1 MNAAN
6 LSLASSLVSSAYIQ
20 QGQQALAAR
29 SKLVTSLLSQRRMPV
44 HGWDDATIEMLL
56 QDIASM
62 DSNNFLDNVGVGE
75 REARVACSLVAKR
88 HYRLAHGMGRSGDV
102 AAEQPKAAGSSLL
115 VKLTNILTKHALLM
129 AGMLEVE
136 AVTVLPVAT
145 GMAVTLTLLAMKA
158 ARPKTAHYVLWPRI
172 DQQTC
177 LKAVVSAGLEPI
189 VIQNLLLG
197 DQLSTDMEAIV
208 AQVEKLGAANIV
220 CVVSTTS
227 CFAPRGADK
236 VVEIAKLC
244 SNAGIGH
251 IINNAYGVQ
260 SAALCK
266 LITSASRKGRV
277 DAVVQSTDK
286 NFMVPVGG
294 AVIAAG
300 PNSSL
305 VEAVNKNYPGRA
317 SLSPLLD
324 LLMTLLHWGQQGWE
338 RVLHDREELFTYAKQ
353 QLDQVAAELGEKVLN
368 TPANPISLAVTL
380 TRLHP
385 ARENCV
391 EQVGAKHVSFFGS
404 MLFKR
409 SVSGT
414 RVVARGITKQVAG
427 IDFEGFGAHCN
438 AYPHDYLTVAAAVG
452 TSQEEILT
460 FVAKLRQCYSDL
472 QRHHS

>member
-1 MNAAN
+1 M
-6 LSLASSLVSSAYIQ
+6 Q
-20 QGQQALAAR
+20 
-29 SKLVTSLLSQRRMPV
+29 
-44 HGWDDATIEMLL
+44 
-56 QDIASM
+56 
-62 DSNNFLDNVGVGE
+62 
-75 REARVACSLVAKR
+75 
-88 HYRLAHGMGRSGDV
+88 
-102 AAEQPKAAGSSLL
+102 AAGSSLL

>member
-1 MNAAN
+1 M
-6 LSLASSLVSSAYIQ
+6 Q
-20 QGQQALAAR
+20 
-29 SKLVTSLLSQRRMPV
+29 
-44 HGWDDATIEMLL
+44 
-56 QDIASM
+56 
-62 DSNNFLDNVGVGE
+62 
-75 REARVACSLVAKR
+75 
-88 HYRLAHGMGRSGDV
+88 
-102 AAEQPKAAGSSLL
+102 AAGSSLL
-115 VKLTNILTKHALLM
+115 VKLTNILTKHALM
-129 AGMLEVE
+129 VAGMLDVK

-145 GMAVTLTLLAMKA
+145 GMAITLTLLAMKA
-158 ARPKTAHYVLWPRI
+158 ARPKTARYVLWPRI

-177 LKAVVSAGLEPI
+177 LKAVVSAGLELV

-197 DQLSTDMEAIV
+197 DQLSTDLPAIIAQIEA
-208 AQVEKLGAANIV
+208 LGPANIV

-244 SNAGIGH
+244 SSTGIGH

-266 LITSASRKGRV
+266 LITSAWRKGRV

-300 PNSSL
+300 PDSSL
-305 VEAVNKNYPGRA
+305 IEAVNRTYPGRA

-338 RVLHDREELFTYAKQ
+338 RILHDREELYDYAKE
-353 QLDQVAAELGEKVLN
+353 QLNHVAAELGEKVLN
-368 TPANPISLAVTL
+368 TPDNPISLALTL
-380 TRLHP
+380 TNLQP
-385 ARENCV
+385 TRESADV
-391 EQVGAKHVSFFGS
+391 PEVRAKHVSFLGS

-414 RVVARGITKQVAG
+414 RAVAQGTTKQVAG
-427 IDFEGFGAHCN
+427 LTFEGFGAHCH

-452 TSQEEILT
+452 TSKHDILSFT
-460 FVAKLRQCYSDL
+460 AKLRQCYIDL
-472 QRHHS
+472 QSQKQS